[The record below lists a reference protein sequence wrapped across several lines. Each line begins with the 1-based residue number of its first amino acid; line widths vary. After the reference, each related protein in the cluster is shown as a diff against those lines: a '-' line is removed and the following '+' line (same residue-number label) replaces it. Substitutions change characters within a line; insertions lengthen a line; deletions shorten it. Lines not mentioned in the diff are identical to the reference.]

1 MIDAEG
7 RLFTKPFIFFGK
19 VAPDKSQWISQGIQ
33 KEAGVQWIS
42 QGIQKE
48 ADQLLT
54 MELINFTVLL
64 IMLCHVTGAMQDV
77 NLYPSIFTT
86 KASSP
91 CKQRLSTEG
100 LTVDCGGLGL
110 HTINNAWFPPETNV
124 ILLTNN
130 TITVIQ
136 SNAFDGL
143 SHLRVLDL
151 SKNNINKID
160 SNAFVNLSSLE
171 NLNMEFN
178 RLDLFTLPQ
187 FVFCPL
193 INVRDLRLW
202 IQRCKEDVASRP
214 GTTTQNQ
221 YPPGMF
227 GCLHNLVNFT
237 VDTLGGILSFNEQFR
252 NLTNLTR
259 IGLSCELDMVNP
271 SSFENVKNISF
282 FSLGYAY
289 SLRAFD
295 ALALSTL
302 TNLDVFSLKFVST
315 GLHQALILLKPLVNK
330 NMTAIILTE
339 VIKAYYDK
347 SLSIKTGDGIL
358 TQNVTQYLTS
368 ICVSKVGLSRNS
380 IFVIETGALT
390 SGIWNRCLKEI
401 DLRGNYILGR
411 RESIMPIFTLN
422 SLETALMSTVFNT
435 YTDDLN
441 GNIANIWQSSQSHHA
456 LNSPQGSG
464 NLMSRG
470 KYLKVDKNRCAQS
483 RLTVYVSPSLRILNL
498 NRFVG
503 DTDFSVDFI
512 FKGAD
517 NLEVIDFSYNDGFH
531 FLGNITGLSA
541 LVNLSFSGNYFS
553 VVSKNFFDNLPKLKA
568 LYLSQCKFDTVF
580 MSKYSNRLFQSLT
593 QLTDLDLSYNSLTI
607 LSAGTFESNR
617 KLTFLNLEG
626 NRFTSIPIDLRMCPS
641 LLSLNIKINSFT
653 SLDQRSM
660 KMLEDSVTR
669 TGQFNLSLSGN
680 LLSCSCSNFLFLEW
694 IQETRVSL
702 ENNGNYTCLDND
714 FQLSCTKCIQDFE
727 DLWRKCSGQE
737 FLYASIVM
745 LCTTLISIL
754 LVFLLSQKKIFLL
767 SMLYEFVNGFR
778 LNTIND
784 YPHKVYV
791 VQTETCDRSRDNF
804 ITHVLTPYFEDVLG
818 LRTFLTR
825 RDGLPGLTHL
835 AAHLDPIPDS
845 WRVVFLLS
853 RGFECDKMLQFV
865 VSTSIAAQSPAN
877 PGQLV
882 FLVQEDYF
890 DLVPNEWI
898 NAVPPENIILLS
910 TLELT
915 YRVEQTLRTRLL
927 Q

>member
-1 MIDAEG
+1 
-7 RLFTKPFIFFGK
+7 
-19 VAPDKSQWISQGIQ
+19 
-33 KEAGVQWIS
+33 
-42 QGIQKE
+42 
-48 ADQLLT
+48 
-54 MELINFTVLL
+54 
-64 IMLCHVTGAMQDV
+64 MLCHVTGAMQDI

-86 KASSP
+86 KVSSP

-100 LTVDCGGLGL
+100 LTVDCSGLGL
-110 HTINNAWFPPETNV
+110 HAINNTWFPPETNV
-124 ILLTNN
+124 IFLSNN
-130 TITVIQ
+130 TITEIQ
-136 SNAFDGL
+136 NNAFEGL

-214 GTTTQNQ
+214 GTTTQTQ

-252 NLTNLTR
+252 NLTHLTR
-259 IGLSCELDMVNP
+259 IGLSCELDVVNP

-282 FSLGYAY
+282 FSLGYAD

-295 ALALSTL
+295 ALALSSL

-380 IFVIETGALT
+380 IFVIVTGALT

-422 SLETALMSTVFNT
+422 SLQIALMSTVFNT

-464 NLMSRG
+464 NLRSRG
-470 KYLKVDKNRCAQS
+470 KYLKVETNRGAQS

-531 FLGNITGLSA
+531 FLG
-541 LVNLSFSGNYFS
+541 
-553 VVSKNFFDNLPKLKA
+553 
-568 LYLSQCKFDTVF
+568 
-580 MSKYSNRLFQSLT
+580 
-593 QLTDLDLSYNSLTI
+593 
-607 LSAGTFESNR
+607 TFESNK

-626 NRFTSIPIDLRMCPS
+626 NRFTSIPIDLRICPS
-641 LLSLNIKINSFT
+641 LLNLNIKINSFT

-754 LVFLLSQKKIFLL
+754 VVFLLSQKKNFLL

-778 LNTIND
+778 LNTIKD
-784 YPHKVYV
+784 YPHKVYI
-791 VQTETCDRSRDNF
+791 VQTETCDKSRDNF

-853 RGFECDKMLQFV
+853 RGFEGDKMLQFI
-865 VSTSIAAQSPAN
+865 VSTAIAAQSPAN

-882 FLVQEDYF
+882 FLVHEDYL
-890 DLVPNEWI
+890 DLVPNEWY

-910 TLELT
+910 TLELN